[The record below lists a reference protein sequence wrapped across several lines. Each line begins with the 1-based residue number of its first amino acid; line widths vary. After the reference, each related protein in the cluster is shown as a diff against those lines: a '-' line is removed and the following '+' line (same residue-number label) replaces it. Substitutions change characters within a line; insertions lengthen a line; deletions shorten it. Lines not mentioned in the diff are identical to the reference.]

1 MSFRKE
7 KKFRL
12 TLSDQKILKSSL
24 LTLGMQELFP
34 SRIINSTYFDTDHL
48 DMYINSEEGI
58 LPRKKIRVRWYGT
71 KKSLKKETK
80 VSSIEGRYK
89 LSEPFISK
97 NFLSDFKSNILDCD
111 YGLLK
116 PSLMVSYSREYFLL
130 ENLRITFDT
139 NIYYKDLRSVLY
151 IPLPDQECVMEIK
164 TSNNVSEDYI
174 ETIIKHPISRFS
186 KYSRGMLKVHSKF

>member
-24 LTLGMQELFP
+24 LTLGMRELFP

-97 NFLSDFKSNILDCD
+97 NFLSTVIFDINFLVLANLSLYVDVNGILTINI
-111 YGLLK
+111 
-116 PSLMVSYSREYFLL
+116 
-130 ENLRITFDT
+130 
-139 NIYYKDLRSVLY
+139 
-151 IPLPDQECVMEIK
+151 
-164 TSNNVSEDYI
+164 
-174 ETIIKHPISRFS
+174 
-186 KYSRGMLKVHSKF
+186 